1 MPEVMD
7 WDAAYR
13 NEIFAGPP
21 PWNIGDPQPEIVALI
36 DDGKLRG
43 PVLDVGCGVG
53 DNSLELAA
61 RGFDVVG
68 VDLSKTAVAAA
79 TTTAAERGLDSVE
92 FIQGDVT
99 KLAYDSTFNT
109 VLDCTLFH
117 SLPLEAR
124 DEYLRVIHRS
134 AAPGASLYMLV
145 FTTDALPADSPFP
158 VPNLV
163 TKDELQQAVS
173 AHWDIDSINPA
184 FVSVQLPDVPNLP
197 AHDYEVDP
205 RGRVKLPAFLLA
217 AHKEG

>member
-21 PWNIGDPQPEIVALI
+21 PWNIGDAQPEIVALI
-36 DDGKLRG
+36 EAGKLTS

-61 RGFDVVG
+61 RGYDVVG
-68 VDLSKTAVAAA
+68 IDLSQTAIASAKEDA
-79 TTTAAERGLDSVE
+79 EERGLDSVT
-92 FIQGDVT
+92 FLQGDVT
-99 KLAYDSTFNT
+99 KMDHEASFNS

-124 DEYLRVIHRS
+124 DEYLRVIHRA
-134 AAPGASLYMLV
+134 AAPNASLQMLV

-163 TKDELQQAVS
+163 TKHELQQAVS
-173 AHWDIDSINPA
+173 AHWDIDSIDPA
-184 FVSVQLPDVPNLP
+184 FVYVQLPDVPNLP
-197 AHDYEVDP
+197 EHSFEVDQ
-205 RGRVKLPAFLLA
+205 RGRVKLPAFLLS
-217 AHKEG
+217 AHKGS